1 MADLIEASKAYQA
14 NVAVF
19 QSAKNM
25 ATTAISMFQA

>member
-1 MADLIEASKAYQA
+1 MADLIEGTKAYQT
-14 NVAVF
+14 NVGGF